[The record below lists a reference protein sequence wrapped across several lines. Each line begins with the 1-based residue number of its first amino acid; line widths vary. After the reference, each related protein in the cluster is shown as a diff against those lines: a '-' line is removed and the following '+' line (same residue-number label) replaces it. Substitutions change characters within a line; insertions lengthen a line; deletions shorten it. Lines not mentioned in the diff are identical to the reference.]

1 MNEPARLFGVFYEP
15 GKVFADVADVAEK
28 PRWGIA
34 PILVSILVS
43 LALVYAI
50 SSHIGW
56 ETTIRQTLSNNPRM
70 AELPAEQREKALAT
84 GTKIASIGSWAGA
97 VLGAPFSVLI
107 IAGVLTGLFN
117 GLLGTELKFATMFAI
132 TAYALLVRAL
142 LNALM
147 ILLIYLKPP
156 EEFNMQVSPFSPGAY
171 MNRLENPKWLMS
183 LAGSLDLFTI
193 WSVILLAIGFS
204 VAARKLSF
212 AKSLTAIAIPWL
224 LWVVA
229 MMALQSFQ

>member
-1 MNEPARLFGVFYEP
+1 MNEPARLLGVFYEP
-15 GKVFADVADVAEK
+15 GKVFADVAEK

-34 PILVSILVS
+34 PLLVSTLVG

-50 SSHIGW
+50 STHIGW
-56 ETTIRQTLSNNPRM
+56 EPTIRQTLANNPRTADM
-70 AELPAEQREKALAT
+70 PADQREKAIAT
-84 GTKIASIGSWAGA
+84 GTKVASIFGWVGA
-97 VLGAPFSVLI
+97 ALGAPFSVLI

-117 GLLGTELKFATMFAI
+117 GLLGTELKFAQTFAI
-132 TAYALLVRAL
+132 TAYALVVRAL
-142 LNALM
+142 LAALL
-147 ILLIYLKPP
+147 ILLVYLKPP
-156 EEFNMQVSPFSPGAY
+156 EEFNIQVSPFSPAAY

-193 WSVILLAIGFS
+193 WVIILLALGFS

-212 AKSLTAIAIPWL
+212 SKSLTAIAIPWL
-224 LWVVA
+224 IWVVG

>member
-15 GKVFADVADVAEK
+15 GKVFADVAEK

-34 PILVSILVS
+34 PILVSILVG

-70 AELPAEQREKALAT
+70 ADLPAEQREKAIAT
-84 GTKIASIGSWAGA
+84 GTKIASIGGWIGA
-97 VLGAPFSVLI
+97 ILGAPFSVLI

-117 GLLGTELKFATMFAI
+117 GLLGTELKFAKMFAI
-132 TAYALLVRAL
+132 TAYALVVRAL
-142 LNALM
+142 LAALL
-147 ILLIYLKPP
+147 ILLAYLKPP
-156 EEFNMQVSPFSPGAY
+156 EEFNIQVSPFSPAAY

>member
-1 MNEPARLFGVFYEP
+1 MSEPARLFGVFYEP
-15 GKVFADVADVAEK
+15 GKVFADVAEK

-34 PILVSILVS
+34 PILVSILVG

-56 ETTIRQTLSNNPRM
+56 ETTIRQPPSNNPRM
-70 AELPAEQREKALAT
+70 ADLPAEQREKAIAT
-84 GTKIASIGSWAGA
+84 GTKIASIGGWIRAI
-97 VLGAPFSVLI
+97 LGAPFSVLI

-117 GLLGTELKFATMFAI
+117 GLLGTELKFAKMFAI
-132 TAYALLVRAL
+132 TAYALVVRAL
-142 LNALM
+142 LAALL
-147 ILLIYLKPP
+147 ILLAYLKPP
-156 EEFNMQVSPFSPGAY
+156 AEFNIQVSPFSPAAY

>member
-15 GKVFADVADVAEK
+15 GKVFADVAEK
-28 PRWGIA
+28 PRWGFA
-34 PILVSILVS
+34 PLLVSILVG
-43 LALVYAI
+43 LALVYSI
-50 SSHIGW
+50 STHIGW
-56 ETTIRQTLSNNPRM
+56 EPTIRQTIANSPRT
-70 AELPAEQREKALAT
+70 ADLPADQKEKAIAT
-84 GTKIASIGSWAGA
+84 GTKFASIAGWVGA
-97 VLGAPFSVLI
+97 ILGAPFSVLI

-117 GLLGTELKFATMFAI
+117 GLLGTELKFAQTFAI

-142 LNALM
+142 LAGLL
-147 ILLIYLKPP
+147 ILLVYLKPP
-156 EEFNMQVSPFSPGAY
+156 EEFNIQVSPFSPAAY

-193 WSVILLAIGFS
+193 WSIVLLAIGFS

-212 AKSLTAIAIPWL
+212 SKALITIATPWL

-229 MMALQSFQ
+229 TMALQSFQ

>member
-1 MNEPARLFGVFYEP
+1 MNEPARLAGVFYEP
-15 GKVFADVADVAEK
+15 GKVFADVAEN

-34 PILVSILVS
+34 PILVSILVA

-56 ETTIRQTLSNNPRM
+56 DTTIRQTLANNSRM
-70 AELPAEQREKALAT
+70 AELPAEQREKAIET
-84 GTKIASIGSWAGA
+84 GTKVARIGGWIGA
-97 VLGAPFSVLI
+97 ILGAPFSVLI

-117 GLLGTELKFATMFAI
+117 GLLGTELKFVQMFAI
-132 TAYALLVRAL
+132 TAYALVVRAL
-142 LNALM
+142 LALLM

-156 EEFNMQVSPFSPGAY
+156 EEFNMQVSPFSPAAY

-183 LAGSLDLFTI
+183 LCGSLDLFTI
-193 WSVILLAIGFS
+193 WSVVLLAIGFS

-212 AKSLTAIAIPWL
+212 AKALTAIAIPWL
-224 LWVVA
+224 LFVVA